1 VRLQRTVLGASG
13 KPTFGKLTS
22 NDGKFFC
29 YTLERPVD
37 GDHPCIPA
45 GSYKVTIDWH
55 HPMDLEKRYRCPEL
69 LDVPDRSQ
77 IQIHIANRVVE
88 LLGCIAPGERI
99 GADCVEESG
108 AAFRRLM
115 AYLEGAAL
123 PFTLDVIDP

>member
-1 VRLQRTVLGASG
+1 MRLQRTVLGTNG

-45 GSYKVTIDWH
+45 GSYKVTIDDH
-55 HPMDLEKRYRCPEL
+55 HPGTPGAYRCPEL
-69 LDVPDRSQ
+69 MNVPGRSQ

-88 LLGCIAPGERI
+88 LLGCIAPGGRI

>member
-1 VRLQRTVLGASG
+1 VRLQRTVLGTSG

-45 GSYKVTIDWH
+45 GLVQGHDRRCIIPGT
-55 HPMDLEKRYRCPEL
+55 PGAYRCPEL
-69 LDVPDRSQ
+69 MNVPGRSQ

-99 GADCVEESG
+99 GAIASKNPAPRSV
-108 AAFRRLM
+108 A
-115 AYLEGAAL
+115 
-123 PFTLDVIDP
+123 